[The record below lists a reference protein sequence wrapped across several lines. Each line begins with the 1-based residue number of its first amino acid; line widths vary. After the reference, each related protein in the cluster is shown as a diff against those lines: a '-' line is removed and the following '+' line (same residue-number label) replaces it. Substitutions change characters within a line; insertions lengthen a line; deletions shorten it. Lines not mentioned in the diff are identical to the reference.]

1 MRIERIHVIRI
12 VHPWKT
18 RIFTVLTTDDGIQG
32 IGEATV
38 GQLSN
43 AVVGAL
49 RDIEPFVLG
58 CDYHDISVLRNRIL
72 RDIYADGG
80 QISSAALAGVEIA
93 LWDLIGKSARIPLFK
108 LLGGRV
114 QSRLRLY
121 ANGWYKG
128 GRDPEKIAELAKQV
142 VSKGYTALKIDPF
155 GSNWR
160 TVSKH
165 ELELAVQ
172 ILRSVREA
180 IGDDID
186 LIVEGHSRFDLATA
200 RRIAQLIEGV
210 NPFWFEEPLPY
221 SDIGGYKELIRT
233 TSIPIAAGESL
244 WRIDQFAD
252 LLKTVGI
259 PIVQFDPIHVGGI
272 MASRVISEMTL
283 AHNGVIALHSA
294 SGIVNELVCAH
305 ISTASPH
312 AILFERFDDL
322 EKEDPSAPL
331 IQSSFKIAGGF
342 GEINDTPGIGAGFSL
357 EKLLLLHTDDTRKDQ
372 NIFEAGWELRRT
384 GE

>member
-1 MRIERIHVIRI
+1 MRIERVHVIRI
-12 VHPWKT
+12 AHPWKT

-49 RDIEPFVLG
+49 RDIEPLVLG
-58 CDYHDISVLRNRIL
+58 FDYHDISVLRNKVL

-80 QISSAALAGVEIA
+80 QISSAALAGIEIA

-108 LLGGRV
+108 LLGGRA

-128 GRDPEKIAELAKQV
+128 GRDPEKIAELATQV

-160 TVSKH
+160 MVSNE
-165 ELELAVQ
+165 ELELAIQ

-180 IGDDID
+180 IGDNVD
-186 LIVEGHSRFDLATA
+186 LIVEGHSRFDLGTA

-210 NPFWFEEPLPY
+210 NALWFEEPLHY
-221 SDIGGYKELIRT
+221 SDIRGYKELVGT
-233 TSIPIAAGESL
+233 TGIPIAAGESL
-244 WRIDQFAD
+244 WRIDQFTD
-252 LLKTVGI
+252 LLKTIGI

-272 MASRVISEMTL
+272 MAARVISEMTL
-283 AHNGVIALHSA
+283 AHNAVVAPHSA

-322 EKEDPSAPL
+322 EKEDSSAPL

-342 GEINDTPGIGAGFSL
+342 GEVNDTPGIGAEFSL
-357 EKLLLLHTDDTRKDQ
+357 EKLLMLHTDISRKDQ
-372 NIFEAGWELRRT
+372 NFFESGWELRRA